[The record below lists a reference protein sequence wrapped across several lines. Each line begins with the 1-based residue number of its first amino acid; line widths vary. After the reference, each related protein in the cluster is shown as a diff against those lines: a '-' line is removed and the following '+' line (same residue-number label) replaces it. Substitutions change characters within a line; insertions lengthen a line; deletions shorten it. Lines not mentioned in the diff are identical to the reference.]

1 MNNIFKIGFLVGVL
15 FCCFSSDARI
25 GVGDFKSSEGAGVY
39 VNRSE
44 ENNGIPPCYLLFWGS
59 VMRHAS
65 CVIQVF

>member
-1 MNNIFKIGFLVGVL
+1 
-15 FCCFSSDARI
+15 
-25 GVGDFKSSEGAGVY
+25 VY